1 MTAEVLIMR
10 QNGIILAG
18 DKAETTPDNKSYITS
33 KKIFN
38 LANNYPAGMMIN
50 GYVDFEGIFIGDL
63 IEEFKKVHDFK
74 KIGNIE
80 EIKNRFIEF
89 LEKNTP
95 YTSKKEYLNRK
106 VDLFREEIEIE
117 IQDYG
122 FDEVINFHGR
132 KEVGAYLKSI
142 SDFNSKFYD
151 LIPADMDKTEW
162 NFEMWRIFSDW
173 LSYEGTGVIITG
185 YNSYSYYP
193 TFFEINIHCNDDGTL
208 MYEEVD
214 SRVDWEE
221 PFIKV
226 FAIKEEAYA
235 FLTGVN
241 EEFEGNVKETI
252 EKLDTEFI
260 HHLKNQLMS
269 RNFDC
274 ENIEEI
280 ANICKLSI
288 ANKHKNINQSINKYK
303 KESLQYTIESL
314 EFLPQELLCNLA
326 DYLIQLT
333 GLKQK
338 IFSELETVSI
348 ETDVGLIT
356 KSEYFKWIKHDIE
369 TFKY

>member
-10 QNGIILAG
+10 QKGIILAG
-18 DKAETTPDNKSYITS
+18 DKAETTPDNKSYPAS

-50 GYVDFEGIFIGDL
+50 GYVDFEGIFVGDL

-80 EIKNRFIEF
+80 KIKNRFIEF
-89 LEKNTP
+89 LEKNTS
-95 YTSKKEYLNRK
+95 YTSKMDYLNSK
-106 VDLFREEIEIE
+106 VDLFRDEIESE
-117 IQDYG
+117 IKDYG
-122 FDEVINFHGR
+122 FEEMINFHGR
-132 KEVGAYLKSI
+132 KDPATHIKSI
-142 SDFNSKFYD
+142 SDFDSKFHD
-151 LIPADMDKTEW
+151 LIPADIDKTEW
-162 NFEMWRIFSDW
+162 NLEMWKIFEDW
-173 LSYEGTGVIITG
+173 LSYEGTGVIIAG
-185 YNSYSYYP
+185 YNSDSYYP
-193 TFFEINIHCNDDGTL
+193 TFFEINIHCNDYGKL

-214 SRVDWEE
+214 SRVNWEE

-226 FAIKEEAYA
+226 FAIKDEAYA
-235 FLTGVN
+235 FLTGIN
-241 EEFEGNVKETI
+241 EDFEGNVKETI
-252 EKLDTEFI
+252 KKLDTEFI
-260 HHLKNQLMS
+260 HNLKKQLMS

-288 ANKHKNINQSINKYK
+288 DNKHENIDLSINKYK

-348 ETDVGLIT
+348 KTDVGLIN
-356 KSEYFKWIKHDIE
+356 KSEYFKWIKHNIK